1 MIPLI
6 FVVVAVGGVLVAGRA
21 VRWWVA
27 GLFFLLG
34 FLTAGTT
41 ASGPVSRVIGALL
54 GVVS

>member
-6 FVVVAVGGVLVAGRA
+6 FVVVAVGGVLVASRS

-41 ASGPVSRVIGALL
+41 ASGPITQIVHTVL

>member
-1 MIPLI
+1 MIPLL
-6 FVVVAVGGVLVAGRA
+6 FVVVAVGAALLAGRA

-34 FLTAGTT
+34 FLTADTA
-41 ASGPVSRVIGALL
+41 ASGPVSQVISTVL